1 MNSIALTIIIPCAVI
16 AILLFL
22 AFVIHQ
28 ELLFGRMIQQN
39 EKVMI
44 QSSERSSALVNQNN
58 ILLMHAD
65 ERLESANKMVSTLA
79 HSADLLSASI
89 SELKDM
95 MVHLEQVYT
104 SRNEQVIKNRD
115 EIYTAYNKLL
125 SQYVNLQQKYDTHME
140 DANRTLL
147 ELARRPTSVNNNN
160 IGD

>member
-1 MNSIALTIIIPCAVI
+1 MSTIGITIIVVCAAV

-44 QSSERSSALVNQNN
+44 QSSERSKALVEQNN
-58 ILLMHAD
+58 VLLEHAD
-65 ERLESANKMVSTLA
+65 ERLESANKMVATLA
-79 HSADLLSASI
+79 HSADMLTDSVSQM
-89 SELKDM
+89 KDM

-115 EIYTAYNKLL
+115 EIYAAYNKLL
-125 SQYVNLQQKYDTHME
+125 SQYVNLQHKYDTHME
-140 DANRTLL
+140 EANRTLM